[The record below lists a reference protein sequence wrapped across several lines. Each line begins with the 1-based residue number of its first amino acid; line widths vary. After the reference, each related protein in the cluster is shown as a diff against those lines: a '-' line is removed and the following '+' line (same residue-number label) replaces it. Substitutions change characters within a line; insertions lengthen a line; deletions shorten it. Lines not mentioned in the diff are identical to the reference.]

1 MKDDKGISGV
11 QAPEVRTFPVASRMH
26 GLVSWMVS
34 DGSLKA
40 SLPHG
45 DLSGT
50 GYMKKTDWILIPLI
64 LIISLLPLFSSQED
78 SSVVVIRAGGKT
90 YRYSV
95 NQNQQTAIPGPL
107 GDTVVEIKEGKVRI
121 LSSPCPNRTCMRGSI
136 SRYPES
142 LVCLPNDVIIQ
153 IESEGETD
161 AVTF

>member
-1 MKDDKGISGV
+1 
-11 QAPEVRTFPVASRMH
+11 
-26 GLVSWMVS
+26 
-34 DGSLKA
+34 
-40 SLPHG
+40 
-45 DLSGT
+45 
-50 GYMKKTDWILIPLI
+50 MKKTDWILIPLI

-95 NQNQQTAIPGPL
+95 NQNQQAAIPGPL

-121 LSSPCPNRTCMRGSI
+121 LSSPCPNHTCMRGSI

-142 LVCLPNDVIIQ
+142 LVCLPNDVIVQ
-153 IESEGETD
+153 IEGEGETD